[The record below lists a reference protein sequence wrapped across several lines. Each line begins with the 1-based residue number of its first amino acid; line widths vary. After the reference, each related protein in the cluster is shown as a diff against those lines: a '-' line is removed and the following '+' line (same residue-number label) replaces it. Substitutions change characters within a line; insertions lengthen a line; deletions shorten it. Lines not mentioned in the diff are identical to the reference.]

1 MGIKRSYGY
10 CKLASLRMRVC
21 ECQGTLAG
29 FSRGDVEGAEGA
41 KSARGVQP
49 THVFLCSLCMW
60 PDGSSRFALFVECLS
75 VKKSIY
81 IYIYIYTKKHLD
93 HVYHLCTLL
102 QAQTLIAH

>member
-75 VKKSIY
+75 VKNIYVSCFGSNLVSSLLLRLSVPFPKSVW
-81 IYIYIYTKKHLD
+81 D
-93 HVYHLCTLL
+93 
-102 QAQTLIAH
+102 IA

>member
-1 MGIKRSYGY
+1 MGTERSYGY

-75 VKKSIY
+75 AKQNFQKRS
-81 IYIYIYTKKHLD
+81 L
-93 HVYHLCTLL
+93 
-102 QAQTLIAH
+102 